1 MFRRDKKKKR
11 KIIKNDSDDFDMKK
25 DIKIALGVICGLFL
39 GLLLV
44 ILWANHAAGLL

>member
-1 MFRRDKKKKR
+1 MFRRKKKKR
-11 KIIKNDSDDFDMKK
+11 KIIKNDSEDDFDMKK
-25 DIKIALGVICGLFL
+25 DIKIALGVIGGLFL